1 MKRNGFT
8 LIELLAVI
16 AILAI
21 LIIMAVPAVL
31 KTFNKSRKSTFNNE
45 LNTIIKAARYQYVL
59 DGEPTTYDNNS
70 NPLRVS
76 NKSDFDYCITVNA
89 DGEVIDFKATNG
101 SYKYESNG
109 IVEEASSSDI
119 EDAESGYTLTCSGGS
134 SSITY
139 VNRQNEGSITV
150 GDEVAI
156 DTEHFY
162 VISTNSSDTALFAK
176 YNLLVGNSIISGTK
190 CDDYHVECWD
200 EYQITSLS
208 SSSGYGLQSADA
220 LGYTTGGSPA
230 VGVVPFSA
238 TSYWVDSGLKSEY
251 ANSANVAGK
260 TSSYATPYPYVY
272 DSSKSSAALVLNE
285 NNNYDDINFY
295 EPSDDGYHKYDI
307 DDNGYT
313 IAYYVEQYVNRLGIN
328 GTGRLL
334 TNEEAQSLASSN
346 SSILYNGQRYWL
358 GSASSSYNVR
368 FVYNSNI
375 SANGRSNINSTGV
388 RPVIVIST
396 SLMPN

>member
-109 IVEEASSSDI
+109 SVEETKSGDI
-119 EDAESGYTLTCSGGS
+119 EDAESGYTPSCMPANALT
-134 SSITY
+134 IQY
-139 VNRQNEGSITV
+139 VNRQNAGQITA
-150 GDEVAI
+150 GDEVSMGS
-156 DTEHFY
+156 EHFY
-162 VISTNSSDTALFAK
+162 VVSSNSTNTVLLAK
-176 YNLLVGNSIISGTK
+176 YNLLVGDVFERIDGT
-190 CDDYHVECWD
+190 W
-200 EYQITSLS
+200 TFTTLS
-208 SSSGYGLQSADA
+208 SSDPGYGLQSERAKGEYGSSTDRTA
-220 LGYTTGGSPA
+220 VVAFSGKGYWDNANCVWNG
-230 VGVVPFSA
+230 
-238 TSYWVDSGLKSEY
+238 TSNGDICSGTAGLKSEY
-251 ANSANVAGK
+251 ANSVNAAGK
-260 TSSYATPYPYVY
+260 TGAYTSPYPYVY
-272 DSSKSSAALVLNE
+272 NSSMSSIA
-285 NNNYDDINFY
+285 
-295 EPSDDGYHKYDI
+295 PSYGIYTNSSSTWRGAY
-307 DDNGYT
+307 DNGYT
-313 IAYYVEQYVNRLGIN
+313 IAYYVEGYVNRLKSLGASNNI
-328 GTGRLL
+328 TGRLL
-334 TNEEAQSLASSN
+334 TYEEASSLSSTVKGN
-346 SSILYNGQRYWL
+346 WSYWL
-358 GSASSSYNVR
+358 GNA
-368 FVYNSNI
+368 
-375 SANGRSNINSTGV
+375 GRSDYVGNVYSGIINNAGNYWYDYVIGV
-388 RPVIVIST
+388 RPVIEIPT